1 MQCRIIRGCATL
13 PIIDEVIMGK
23 AISLDV
29 QVQTL
34 WAARKQNGVEG
45 LALLHKCIE
54 RTAKH
59 RDWDALSRF
68 VMSAR
73 RHGQGARVGAI
84 IREAFG
90 DKLSFKANAKHPT
103 GGTFV
108 LGWQGEFD
116 LRGSNTYGVIRD
128 AVAKG
133 VSWDDKELGKVLT
146 KAPKAE
152 RKVTDEA
159 KTKVV
164 KHLKTYAD
172 KLRADGFNVGEIIAM
187 LQKELAAEVVTSA
200 PVQKSVVNGV
210 TVFEPE
216 F

>member
-1 MQCRIIRGCATL
+1 MA
-13 PIIDEVIMGK
+13 K
-23 AISLDV
+23 AKPVSLDV
-29 QVQTL
+29 QAQTY
-34 WAARKQNGVEG
+34 WAGRKANGVEG

-54 RTAKH
+54 RTAQH

-68 VMSAR
+68 LVSAR
-73 RHGQGARVGAI
+73 QHGQGARVGAI
-84 IREAFG
+84 IRCAFG
-90 DKLSFKANAKHPT
+90 NAITFKANAKHPT

-108 LGWQGEFD
+108 LGWEGPFN

-133 VSWDDKELGKVLT
+133 MSWDDRELGKVL
-146 KAPKAE
+146 PKADKKTRE
-152 RKVTDEA
+152 ASDEQ
-159 KTKVV
+159 KKKVV

-172 KLRADGFNVGEIIAM
+172 KLKADGFNVGEIIAM

-210 TVFEPE
+210 TVFQPD

>member
-1 MQCRIIRGCATL
+1 
-13 PIIDEVIMGK
+13 MGK
-23 AISLDV
+23 AVSLDV

-34 WAARKQNGVEG
+34 WASRKQNGVDG

-73 RHGQGARVGAI
+73 QHGQGARVGAI
-84 IREAFG
+84 IRQAFG
-90 DKLSFKANAKHPT
+90 DKLTFKANAKHPT

-108 LGWQGEFD
+108 LGWDGEFD

-133 VSWDDKELGKVLT
+133 LSWDDKELGKMLPKPD
-146 KAPKAE
+146 KAKRQVSE
-152 RKVTDEA
+152 EQVK
-159 KTKVV
+159 KVV
-164 KHLKTYAD
+164 KHLKSYTD
-172 KLRADGFNVGEIIAM
+172 KLKADGFNVGEIIAA
-187 LQKELAAEVVTSA
+187 LQKELAVASA
-200 PVQKSVVNGV
+200 PVGVVQKKVVNGV
-210 TVFEPE
+210 EVFEPE